1 MEANMKLRT
10 LITAAAVAA
19 LPLAASAATL
29 VIPAAGTGPGSNNS
43 HWQSELTL
51 HTAAPRAV
59 TLTLSFHQ
67 ASLEP
72 VPVAVTLQPRQT
84 LSIADV
90 VKTKFGVDAG
100 TGAIVIEVADADART
115 IAVTSRTFNTSDA
128 GEFGQ
133 DIPAI
138 DAVNALHAG
147 DAGTIAGPSQAAG
160 NRFNFGIYATEDT
173 AVDWQLL
180 RADGTVAAT
189 RTLTYPA
196 GQHVQYNSGVRT
208 LFDAAA
214 QDNDVVNAKLTG
226 GRAIVYGSIVN
237 ATGDPTFVP
246 GVRTR
251 EDVLIHF
258 EGIDVDENGTVDI
271 ADADHDGVLDA
282 PIDVIASAF
291 PSYFR
296 LIATDELGAAVTYE
310 ILSSPAETTLI
321 DGAGTFRVAAAGDVK
336 GTTGSLLVKVTTGTS
351 SSIITIP
358 VKLR

>member
-1 MEANMKLRT
+1 MNIRT

-29 VIPAAGTGPGSNNS
+29 VVPAAGTGPGSNNS

-67 ASLEP
+67 ASLAP
-72 VPVAVTLQPRQT
+72 VPASVTLQPRQT
-84 LSIADV
+84 LSLSDV

-115 IAVTSRTFNTSDA
+115 IAVTSRTFNTTEA
-128 GEFGQ
+128 GDEFGQ

-138 DAVNALHAG
+138 DAADALHAG

-160 NRFNFGIYATEDT
+160 NRFNFGIYATENT

-180 RADGTVAAT
+180 RADGTVAAN

-196 GQHVQYNSGVRT
+196 GQHVQYNSGIRT

-226 GRAIVYGSIVN
+226 GRAIVYGSVVN
-237 ATGDPTFVP
+237 ATGDPSFVP

-258 EGIDVDENGTVDI
+258 EGIDVDEDGTVDI

-321 DGAGTFRVAAAGDVK
+321 DNAGTFRVAAAGDVK
-336 GTTGSLLVKVTTGTS
+336 GTTGTVLVKVTTGTS
-351 SSIITIP
+351 SSILTIP
-358 VKLR
+358 VKFR